1 MEKEASSIESAQKIK
16 CSSCGNINNITSKYC
31 IHCGAILD
39 ENLSN
44 QQKTIKCPNC
54 NVENNNSNEYCI
66 NCGANLITGE
76 QNSGITSPSDNSKK
90 TKKVDPAYVTLDIML
105 GIISVA
111 LSFYINELIVAF
123 LIIAIITLFF
133 KNARYYGIT
142 VLLAYVIAAITII
155 AFFLLLVGMCAGLA

>member
-1 MEKEASSIESAQKIK
+1 
-16 CSSCGNINNITSKYC
+16 
-31 IHCGAILD
+31 
-39 ENLSN
+39 
-44 QQKTIKCPNC
+44 
-54 NVENNNSNEYCI
+54 
-66 NCGANLITGE
+66 
-76 QNSGITSPSDNSKK
+76 
-90 TKKVDPAYVTLDIML
+90 ML